1 MTWSSRSQSIYALHA
16 APQWTYSTHYILT
29 DFSVYYKHLIKVY
42 SHLRLWRNGFDICPS
57 VGQQDYGTR
66 EKFQT
71 IFMISCRAT
80 IMDYSHEK
88 NPLNFWELILLKM
101 ADQQPFWIYVIMQ
114 YGGATYRME
123 MKLSDSKL

>member
-1 MTWSSRSQSIYALHA
+1 
-16 APQWTYSTHYILT
+16 
-29 DFSVYYKHLIKVY
+29 
-42 SHLRLWRNGFDICPS
+42 
-57 VGQQDYGTR
+57 
-66 EKFQT
+66 
-71 IFMISCRAT
+71 
-80 IMDYSHEK
+80 MDYSHEK